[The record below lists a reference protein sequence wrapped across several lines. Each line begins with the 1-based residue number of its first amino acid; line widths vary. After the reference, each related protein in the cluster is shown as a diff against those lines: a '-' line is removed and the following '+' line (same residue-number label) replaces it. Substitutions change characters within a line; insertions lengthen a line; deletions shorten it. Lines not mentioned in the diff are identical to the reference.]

1 MRLSIYLLLLATFSL
16 SASGF
21 AQNDIVSLDVKNAN
35 MSSIIKEIRKV
46 SDYRFLFRVEEVN
59 KYGKRD
65 FKVEK
70 ANMEKVMSKLLN
82 GTNLTYSVEN
92 GIIIIKPMPVK
103 VKAQQT
109 DKRLVTGKVVDEKGN
124 ALPGVA
130 VVIQGTT
137 VGTATDAKGKYQIQ
151 VTSKDALTFS
161 FVGMKTQ
168 IVLVQDKEK
177 IDVQL
182 KPQAESL
189 DEVAVVAFG
198 EQKKESVVSAI
209 TSVKSESLK
218 SSNSDLTSSFAGK
231 IAGVIGWDTGGA
243 PGALTEDEMNTKFYI
258 RGITSYATGANID
271 PLILLDGVEVSKL
284 DLARIDPDDIESF
297 NVMKDA
303 SATAMYGARGANGV
317 IYVKTK
323 KGKEGRIR
331 TTFRYERIMNKPT
344 ETIDIVDPKQYMRLY
359 NQAVVGRGLT
369 DEGVYSNERIEA
381 TNDPRYPSWV
391 NPGND
396 WYNILFKDHSINNHY
411 GLNVRGGSAK
421 VQYYVSVNHN
431 NNNGMIKTDPL
442 NQFDVNI
449 TNKQTNFRVNINAD
463 ITKTAK
469 LNINSFSTYDNY
481 HGSVADVRTAY
492 RLAFN
497 ASPVDYAAVYPA
509 DKVYN
514 WPHIRFGGKGVDMNT
529 GIIDNPYAEIHKG
542 YRDRVRYSTINQF
555 EYIQSL
561 ASLIKGL
568 EVRGNVALTKT
579 GYFDNVYET
588 GPALYTLRRY
598 DYATGDFSLN
608 ASNENANDS
617 KLGKN
622 NSKSGSLATTVMD
635 YQLRLIHTAAW
646 DIHQTSLTAAFTARQ
661 KDDSAPSGL
670 MGSLPYRNIGIATR
684 ATYGH
689 KDKYFVEASLGV
701 NGSERFA
708 KGNRIGYFP
717 AVGGAWILSKED
729 FMRSSSNWLDFA
741 KFRVSYGITGNDG
754 VINEPRFLYLEN
766 IGIAGE
772 LMMGEPQF
780 GQPTLEIKSYAKE
793 NTKWETNEQL
803 NLGFDVKLF
812 KGIVEM
818 NLDAYQAIRHNIYDY
833 RYTIPSSVG
842 LVQPPLDNYG
852 KVKSQGIDFSG
863 KVQHA
868 FSSDFWMII
877 NGTLTYNKATYKEVE
892 EPQGK
897 PEWQKK
903 VGHDISQS
911 FAYIAEGIFQDWA
924 EIENAPVQDGDVQ
937 PGDIRYKDVDGN
949 GKIDINDAVMAGY
962 PETPRLIMGLNTFVH
977 YKNFEFS
984 MSFQGAGNRTFFIDP
999 ASISPFY
1006 NNKAVLK
1013 AIADS
1018 HWTEEN
1024 QAVRPFW
1031 PKLSINNI
1039 VTHNPEEN
1047 YANTENRKSTYFMR
1061 EGKFIRCKSIEL
1073 NYYLDKT
1080 LLKKYKIENFKVFA
1094 RTNNPFLISD
1104 FKLWDIELGANGFNY
1119 PIQKSYSIGCSFS
1132 F

>member
-65 FKVEK
+65 FKVEN
-70 ANMEKVMSKLLN
+70 ANMENVMSKLLK
-82 GTNLTYSVEN
+82 GTNLTYSVNN
-92 GIIIIKPMPVK
+92 GIIVIKPVT
-103 VKAQQT
+103 VNAKAQQS
-109 DKRLVTGKVVDEKGN
+109 DKKLITGKVVDDKGN
-124 ALPGVA
+124 PLPGVA

-137 VGTATDAKGKYQIQ
+137 VGTATDAKGRYKIQ
-151 VTSKDALTFS
+151 ATSKDALTFS
-161 FVGMKTQ
+161 FVGMNTE
-168 IVLVQDKEK
+168 IVLVEDKEK

-182 KPQAESL
+182 KSKAESL

-198 EQKKESVVSAI
+198 EQKKESVVSSI

-323 KGKEGRIR
+323 KGKEGSIR
-331 TTFRYERIMNKPT
+331 TTFRYERIMSRPT
-344 ETIDIVDPKQYMRLY
+344 EDIDVVDPKQYMRLF
-359 NQAVVGRGLT
+359 NQAVMGRGYSELP
-369 DEGVYSNERIEA
+369 VYSNERIEA

-396 WYNILFKDHSINNHY
+396 WYNILFKDYSINNHY
-411 GLNVRGGSAK
+411 GLNVRGGSSQ
-421 VQYYVSVNHN
+421 VQYYVSFNHN

-442 NQFDVNI
+442 NQFDANI
-449 TNKQTNFRVNINAD
+449 KNKQTNFRVNVNAD
-463 ITKTAK
+463 ITKSAK

-492 RLAFN
+492 SLAFN
-497 ASPVDYAAVYPA
+497 ASPVDYAPVYPA
-509 DKVYN
+509 DKEFN
-514 WPHIRFGGKGVDMNT
+514 WPHIRFGGRGIDLQT

-542 YRDRVRYSTINQF
+542 YRDRIRYSTINQF

-561 ASLIKGL
+561 ASFVKGL
-568 EVRGNVALTKT
+568 ELRASIALTKT
-579 GYFDNVYET
+579 GYFDNVYTT
-588 GPALYTLRRY
+588 GPALYTLRKY
-598 DYATGDFSLN
+598 DYTTGDFWLN
-608 ASNENANDS
+608 PSNPDASDS
-617 KLGKN
+617 KLTKRIGE
-622 NSKSGSLATTVMD
+622 SGRSAQTIMD
-635 YQLRLIHTAAW
+635 YQLRVLHTAAW
-646 DIHQTSLTAAFTARQ
+646 GNHQTSFTTALTARQ
-661 KDDSAPSGL
+661 KDDSSP
-670 MGSLPYRNIGIATR
+670 MDIIGSLPYRNMGLATR
-684 ATYGH
+684 ATYGY
-689 KDKYFVEASLGV
+689 KDKYFLEASLGI

-708 KGNRIGYFP
+708 KGNRVGYFP
-717 AVGGAWILSKED
+717 AFGGAWILTRED
-729 FMRSSSNWLDFA
+729 FMRSTSNWLDFA

-754 VINEPRFLYLEN
+754 VINRPRFLYLEE
-766 IGIAGE
+766 IGPGSKLI
-772 LMMGEPQF
+772 MGEPSFAQM
-780 GQPTLEIKSYAKE
+780 TSEIKSYAKE

-803 NLGFDVKLF
+803 NLGFDIKMF
-812 KGIVEM
+812 KGLFEM
-818 NLDAYQAIRHNIYDY
+818 NIDAYQAIRHNIYDY

-842 LVQPPLDNYG
+842 LVQPPLDNFG
-852 KVKSQGIDFSG
+852 KVKSRGIDFSG
-863 KVQHA
+863 KLQHA
-868 FSSDFWMII
+868 FSSDFWII
-877 NGTLTYNKATYKEVE
+877 LNGTATYNKATFLEVE
-892 EPQGK
+892 EPEGK

-911 FAYIAEGIFQDWA
+911 FAYIAEGLFQDWD
-924 EIENAPVQDGDVQ
+924 EIKSAPVQDGNVQ

-949 GKIDINDAVMAGY
+949 GKIDINDAVLAGY
-962 PETPRLIMGLNTFVH
+962 PETPRLVYGLNAFVH
-977 YKNFEFS
+977 YKGFEFS
-984 MSFQGAGNRTFFIDP
+984 MAFQGAGNRSFFINP
-999 ASISPFY
+999 AQISPFY
-1006 NNKAVLK
+1006 NNRAVLK

-1018 HWTEEN
+1018 HWTPEN
-1024 QAVRPFW
+1024 QADRPFW

-1039 VTHNPEEN
+1039 VEHNPEEYYN
-1047 YANTENRKSTYFMR
+1047 NSENRKSTYFMR

-1073 NYYLDKT
+1073 KYYLKKDI
-1080 LLKKYKIENFKVFA
+1080 LKKYKIDNFNIFA
-1094 RTNNPFLISD
+1094 RTNNPFIISD
-1104 FKLWDIELGANGFNY
+1104 FDLWDIELGSSGFNY